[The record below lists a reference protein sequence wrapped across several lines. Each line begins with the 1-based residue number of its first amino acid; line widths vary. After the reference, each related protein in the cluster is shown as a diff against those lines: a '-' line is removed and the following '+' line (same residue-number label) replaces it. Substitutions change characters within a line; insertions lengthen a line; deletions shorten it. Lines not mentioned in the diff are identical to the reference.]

1 LVAHSG
7 VDPAW
12 LPVILWSIALFAG
25 MNFACM
31 AVMPA
36 LSSSYR
42 KLNAQDQGEWITR
55 CSSTVNAFVTGFLCL
70 YTLLTDAHVW
80 ADGVWY
86 RPHFTMYAIAIAA
99 GYFYVDFAF
108 ITYYR
113 IPPLLPIITHH
124 LLAGWGFTGGL
135 GPIGRFPLF
144 GSLLLLTE
152 FTTPFNN
159 FSWFLEHSGMAHT
172 RLYRVN
178 FAVFTALWIV
188 FRLLNWFVIFY
199 QWYVFWDDFRASN
212 GYMQTILVLNFVFLF
227 LLNWVYFFIAGPFL
241 PYYGIVGATK
251 TPVEIGAG
259 TRKSPRTNKKKA

>member
-1 LVAHSG
+1 MAV
-7 VDPAW
+7 
-12 LPVILWSIALFAG
+12 FAG

-36 LSSSYR
+36 LSPSYR

-124 LLAGWGFTGGL
+124 CKLSSNRITRHPPHPPSVSPHLALHLTQSEPTLPLRFDSAGRLGL
-135 GPIGRFPLF
+135 YWRPRADRPVSAL
-144 GSLLLLTE
+144 
-152 FTTPFNN
+152 
-159 FSWFLEHSGMAHT
+159 
-172 RLYRVN
+172 RL
-178 FAVFTALWIV
+178 AAAA
-188 FRLLNWFVIFY
+188 
-199 QWYVFWDDFRASN
+199 D
-212 GYMQTILVLNFVFLF
+212 
-227 LLNWVYFFIAGPFL
+227 
-241 PYYGIVGATK
+241 
-251 TPVEIGAG
+251 
-259 TRKSPRTNKKKA
+259 